1 MYNYLC
7 KVRVRISVQLGIEL
21 GLVLSEHYSPDSV
34 GGDTGADVTHVTS
47 TRDEGGTCDVGK
59 GGRGY
64 NVREYMH
71 DKLA

>member
-1 MYNYLC
+1 M
-7 KVRVRISVQLGIEL
+7 
-21 GLVLSEHYSPDSV
+21 LSEHYSPDSV